1 MALTYTWKI
10 KNLKKQDDPSLELN
24 DIIVQTYWE
33 CTGTDEDGNS
43 GSFHGATP
51 FEPDQ
56 VDPNNFTTYENLTE
70 AQVLSWIQD
79 VVNGNPG
86 YKQHIDEQ
94 IQKQINAIVRPVV
107 EVSGEE
113 LPWAAPTPEANT
125 TPANTAPVANT
136 TPANTAPVANSAPEA
151 NTTPSANT

>member
-1 MALTYTWKI
+1 MAFTYEWKI

-33 CTGTDEDGNS
+33 CIGTDEDGNS

-79 VVNGNPG
+79 VVNASPS
-86 YKQHIDEQ
+86 YKAHIDQQ
-94 IQKQINAIVRPVV
+94 IQKQIDAIVRPMV
-107 EVSGEE
+107 EVSGDQ
-113 LPWAAPTPEANT
+113 LPWAEPTPTPEPEPA
-125 TPANTAPVANT
+125 PVANTAPV
-136 TPANTAPVANSAPEA
+136 S